1 MSRKASSA
9 IVRDTESGFGSISIA
24 ALQGGNTMSQ
34 VEWDS
39 GDELEE
45 KPFNRDYMKRLFKYV
60 LPYRRVLSHRRR
72 HCFSQY
78 GD

>member
-1 MSRKASSA
+1 
-9 IVRDTESGFGSISIA
+9 
-24 ALQGGNTMSQ
+24 MSQ

-60 LPYRRVLSHRRR
+60 LPYRRVLGIVVVIVLLNMAISLAEPLLMLEPLSTRV
-72 HCFSQY
+72 S
-78 GD
+78 G